1 MSGVWVFNTNG
12 VIRLIENP
20 QAESQG
26 SSSSRR
32 KVLVHLP
39 TGEVVSSY
47 SSLEQILTGLG
58 WERYYGGDP
67 DLFQFH
73 KHSSIDLIS
82 LPRDFSKFN
91 SVYMYDIVIKNPN
104 VFHVRDM
111 ELGDDSYVYQDP
123 IIISHYGDNHD
134 YHEAVNYIT
143 VDVYKFITIEF
154 KMEKMEHYHKGQ
166 ALVLLKKKR
175 PITPNA
181 GPLWSELD

>member
-1 MSGVWVFNTNG
+1 MSGVWVFEKG

-20 QAESQG
+20 QAESSDG
-26 SSSSRR
+26 RSRGNSSRR

-39 TGEVVSSY
+39 SGEVVSSY
-47 SSLEQILTGLG
+47 SSLEEILKGLG

-111 ELGDDSYVYQDP
+111 
-123 IIISHYGDNHD
+123 
-134 YHEAVNYIT
+134 
-143 VDVYKFITIEF
+143 
-154 KMEKMEHYHKGQ
+154 
-166 ALVLLKKKR
+166 
-175 PITPNA
+175 
-181 GPLWSELD
+181 